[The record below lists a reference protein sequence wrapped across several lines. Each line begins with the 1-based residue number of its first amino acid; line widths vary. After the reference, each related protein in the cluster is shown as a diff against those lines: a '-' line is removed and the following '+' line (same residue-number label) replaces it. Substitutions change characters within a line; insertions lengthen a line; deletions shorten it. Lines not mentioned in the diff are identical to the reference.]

1 VAIRSRLAEAERF
14 FGGVGV
20 VVVDVVDSCCW
31 TSFFRWVSLV
41 LVFFLVVEVVVV
53 LVVVGFL
60 RAGRETA
67 VLLLVNIG
75 ERMAGAEPRLFLI
88 IGFRMESS
96 SPLKGSPGGGGVA
109 GITRGAR

>member
-1 VAIRSRLAEAERF
+1 MRSRLAEAERF

-53 LVVVGFL
+53 VVVVGGGFL
-60 RAGRETA
+60 RAGRETV

-75 ERMAGAEPRLFLI
+75 ERMAGAEPRLFLM
-88 IGFRMESS
+88 IGFRMEFS

>member
-1 VAIRSRLAEAERF
+1 MVAIRSRLAEAERF

-41 LVFFLVVEVVVV
+41 LVFFLVVEV
-53 LVVVGFL
+53 LVVDGFL
-60 RAGRETA
+60 GAGGETA

-96 SPLKGSPGGGGVA
+96 SPLKGSPVGGGVA